1 MTDANLVKKSESYWE
16 HSQHQTMLGNILSKG
31 SNYFIVSQSIADMGF
46 NTAAYEL
53 AISKYPIDSI
63 YEFGRH

>member
-1 MTDANLVKKSESYWE
+1 
-16 HSQHQTMLGNILSKG
+16 MLGNILSKA
-31 SNYFIVSQSIADMGF
+31 SSYFIVSQSIADMGF
-46 NTAAYEL
+46 NTAAFEL